1 MAYNIIYCLDTYWG
15 KSGIGASNALRSL
28 INNNNKLESYKLYC
42 KNYVEG
48 EFKDII
54 PIKASGKDVVNEFL
68 RGAYKCIHWIRAD
81 SCELYLEIINEL
93 KERHIKIPIISTIC
107 QQPDSPGLFLG
118 PMEVKY
124 PSHIVFIDNTAYN
137 NKFFRFIPKSRKS
150 MIRFGGSTK
159 ETYENADRIL
169 NSTKK
174 EDSETIV
181 FGRGSTLNKCP
192 RNMFDIFDR
201 IVCPKKFVIVGDGPK
216 EWMQEEIAKR
226 DYEVVLLDSM
236 PYNQWLRTVASF
248 DVFIYHLPMDAYSS
262 TDGTMVSAMLMKK
275 PVVYYGPEG
284 PKEALEHNVNAL
296 IAQSE
301 DELVEFC
308 NELAKNEQK
317 RIQLGENARGSHEH
331 AQTREQFYD
340 KINRLYEH
348 ARPIQPIKLTMNYF
362 YNYICYKKKNDKK
375 WPIHDHQLSLCVF
388 IDNLRVR
395 IAFRTRLKVVKRKVF
410 FQYK

>member
-1 MAYNIIYCLDTYWG
+1 MGYNIIYCIDNYWG
-15 KSGIGASNALRSL
+15 KYGPGASNSLRNL
-28 INNNNKLESYKLYC
+28 IKFNTELVSYKLYC

-48 EFKDII
+48 ELQDII
-54 PIKASGKDVVNEFL
+54 PIEASGKDVVNEFL
-68 RGAYKCIHWIRAD
+68 KGAYNCIHWIRAD
-81 SCELYLEIINEL
+81 GCVLYLEIIKEL
-93 KERHIKIPIISTIC
+93 KERNIKIPIISTIC

-118 PMEVKY
+118 PIEVKY
-124 PSHIVFIDNTAYN
+124 PSHIIFIDNTAYN
-137 NKFFRFIPKSRKS
+137 NKYFRFFPKSRKS
-150 MIRFGGSTK
+150 MIRFGGTTK

-169 NSTKK
+169 SSVNN
-174 EDSETIV
+174 EDNGTIV

-201 IVCPKKFVIVGDGPK
+201 IVCPKKFIIVGDGPK

-248 DVFIYHLPMDAYSS
+248 DVFLYHLPMDAYSS

-275 PVVYYGPEG
+275 PVVYYGPEA

-301 DELVEFC
+301 DELVDYC

-317 RIQLGENARGSHEH
+317 RIRLGENARKSREQI
-331 AQTREQFYD
+331 QTREQFND
-340 KINRLYEH
+340 KINRLYEQV
-348 ARPIQPIKLTMNYF
+348 RPIQSIKLPMSYL
-362 YNYICYKKKNDKK
+362 YNYIRYKKRNDGK
-375 WPIHDHQLSLCVF
+375 WPIHDHQLALCVF

-395 IAFRTRLKVVKRKVF
+395 LAFRTRLKAVKQKLF
-410 FQYK
+410 FQHK